1 MLARMEA
8 RQKKDGL
15 EVPNQRRL
23 QKSAG
28 PDFPQ
33 MEAGDELVRQIETS
47 REPRVAVC

>member
-15 EVPNQRRL
+15 EVPNQRL

-33 MEAGDELVRQIETS
+33 MGAGDELVRQIETS